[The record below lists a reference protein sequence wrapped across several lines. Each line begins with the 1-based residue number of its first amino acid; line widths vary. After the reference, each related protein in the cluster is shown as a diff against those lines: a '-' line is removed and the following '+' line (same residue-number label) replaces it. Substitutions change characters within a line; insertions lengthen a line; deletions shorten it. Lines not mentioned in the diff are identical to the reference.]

1 MSSSVVS
8 VNYMLTAVMLNGSN
22 SLNLTSSP
30 KAIATRENIIK
41 FCKETLVQL
50 ENSNEVLLK
59 GNEDAIPSSGF
70 DHQLDEINF
79 NPKCEISKNN
89 TNLHDSYR
97 CASCSQGVNIFI
109 SMINVILDDIEKT
122 GGNFEHE
129 MIYHSLH
136 PLNRHLLGKLELAV
150 DRIHFVQRT

>member
-30 KAIATRENIIK
+30 KAIATRENMIK

-97 CASCSQGVNIFI
+97 CASCSQDVNIFI
-109 SMINVILDDIEKT
+109 SMINVILDDIE
-122 GGNFEHE
+122 
-129 MIYHSLH
+129 
-136 PLNRHLLGKLELAV
+136 
-150 DRIHFVQRT
+150 